1 MRCRSLPGWG
11 LTIGCLS
18 LLTGCMGGELLHRF
32 TFSPEAIE
40 AQQTS
45 LSLRKGERLQFWNS
59 LDVSYQKGTALTFKI
74 GVKPDNGKEE
84 STVICDALNPSL
96 TIMSATVEHNSSI
109 SKSWKQARMNCSFG
123 PLSDTQTVSITAVP
137 AASGPVQVKRL
148 ILEVKR

>member
-1 MRCRSLPGWG
+1 MRFRSVAGWG

-18 LLTGCMGGELLHRF
+18 LVTGCMGDELLHRF

-59 LDVSYQKGTALTFKI
+59 LDVSYQKGTELTFKI
-74 GVKPDNGKEE
+74 EVKPDNRKEK

-96 TIMSATVEHNSSI
+96 TIMSATVERNSSI
-109 SKSWKQARMNCSFG
+109 SKSWKGADELQFWSSLGNPNRLHHCIASRLRAGSSQAFD
-123 PLSDTQTVSITAVP
+123 P
-137 AASGPVQVKRL
+137 
-148 ILEVKR
+148 

>member
-1 MRCRSLPGWG
+1 M
-11 LTIGCLS
+11 
-18 LLTGCMGGELLHRF
+18 
-32 TFSPEAIE
+32 
-40 AQQTS
+40 
-45 LSLRKGERLQFWNS
+45 QFWNS

-109 SKSWKQARMNCSFG
+109 SKSWKQARMICSFG
-123 PLSDTQTVSITAVP
+123 PLSDTQTVSITAVQ